1 MGPSTVPLFL
11 KCSQTPI
18 WCAHAPACGF
28 LSQKEKKNKK
38 KWCVTCGW
46 KRASKNFFWSIST
59 LIFLFF
65 LIVWQRRSIE
75 GSNQWIKWRSDWT
88 QFHYC
93 EGVCS
98 DSLFSLS
105 LFHGALKLMV
115 DVIRG
120 QLLQHGLW
128 CMRFWFC
135 LAWPPTN
142 VRSNISISHFV
153 VVETSLY
160 VSLTFIPLPR
170 FSCLFPTG

>member
-1 MGPSTVPLFL
+1 MMCNLWMKESFQEFL
-11 KCSQTPI
+11 LVYI
-18 WCAHAPACGF
+18 YF
-28 LSQKEKKNKK
+28 N
-38 KWCVTCGW
+38 
-46 KRASKNFFWSIST
+46 
-59 LIFLFF
+59 FLFF

-170 FSCLFPTG
+170 FSCLPNRIILKNK